1 MKKYFSE
8 LIGTFLMV
16 FIGTGS
22 VVINSLHNNIGQ
34 IGVGISFGI
43 AVALSIFL
51 FAKFSGAHIN
61 PAVSIALFFKD
72 KLNAKELIGYVMF
85 QLIGAI
91 LASLSLK
98 VLFPLDKSS
107 LGATIPSGTW
117 QESFVLELFLTFFLM
132 LVILFVQKKK
142 LAVLPSALIIGLVV
156 GLEAYFVGP
165 ISGASMNPARSI
177 APALIS
183 ENINH
188 LWLYIVATI
197 LGACIALY
205 PFTSKDLP

>member
-1 MKKYFSE
+1 
-8 LIGTFLMV
+8 
-16 FIGTGS
+16 
-22 VVINSLHNNIGQ
+22 
-34 IGVGISFGI
+34 
-43 AVALSIFL
+43 
-51 FAKFSGAHIN
+51 
-61 PAVSIALFFKD
+61 
-72 KLNAKELIGYVMF
+72 
-85 QLIGAI
+85 
-91 LASLSLK
+91 
-98 VLFPLDKSS
+98 
-107 LGATIPSGTW
+107 
-117 QESFVLELFLTFFLM
+117 M

-142 LAVLPSALIIGLVV
+142 IAVLPSALIIGLVV